1 MEAEISALTEVIVLN
16 PASNIC
22 YIVGAMS
29 LTPGLRPYPVPG
41 DYVIAADRG
50 FDSLMAYGVNPD
62 LAVGD
67 FDSLGHKPNHPNVIQ
82 LPAEKD
88 DTDMVYAIR
97 KGLELGYRRFVL
109 LGGVGGRLEHTL
121 GNLQLLDWLARHGA
135 QGFLAGEKT
144 AATCIRDNMAVTFPS
159 SMAGYLSVFCNS
171 GTAEGVD
178 LAGLKFPLE
187 NHTLSGD
194 FPLGVSNQFLGQEAC
209 VRVERGSLIL
219 VWEDR
224 GDFYAK
230 LPKLWAHT

>member
-1 MEAEISALTEVIVLN
+1 MGNLSR
-16 PASNIC
+16 IC

-29 LTPGLRPYPVPG
+29 LTPGLRPYPAPG

-50 FDSLMAYGVNPD
+50 FDSLLAYGVMPD

-67 FDSLGHKPNHPNVIQ
+67 FDSLGHTPKHPNVIQ

-88 DTDMVYAIR
+88 DTDMVFALR

-121 GNLQLLDWLARHGA
+121 GNLQLLDWLTTQGA

-144 AATCIRDNMAVTFPS
+144 AATAIRDGQSITFPG

-171 GTAEGVD
+171 GQARGVT
-178 LAGLKFPLE
+178 LSNLKFPLRGQ
-187 NHTLSGD
+187 TVSGS
-194 FPLGVSNQFLGQEAC
+194 FPIGVSNQFTGAPA
-209 VRVERGSLIL
+209 VVSVEEGSLLLI
-219 VWEDR
+219 WEER
-224 GDFYAK
+224 GDFYSL
-230 LPKLWAHT
+230 LPGLWVR

>member
-1 MEAEISALTEVIVLN
+1 MN

-29 LTPGLRPYPVPG
+29 LTPDLRPWPVPG

-67 FDSLGHKPNHPNVIQ
+67 FDSLGHRPNHANVIQ

-97 KGLELGYRRFVL
+97 KGLELGYRRFIL

-144 AATCIRDNMAVTFPS
+144 AATCIRGGAAVSFPP
-159 SMAGYLSVFCNS
+159 SMTGCLSVFCNS
-171 GTAEGVD
+171 GEAEGVT
-178 LAGLKFPLE
+178 LSGLKYPLDRY
-187 NHTLSGD
+187 TLTGD

-224 GDFYAK
+224 GDFYAR
-230 LPKLWAHT
+230 LPKLWVCT